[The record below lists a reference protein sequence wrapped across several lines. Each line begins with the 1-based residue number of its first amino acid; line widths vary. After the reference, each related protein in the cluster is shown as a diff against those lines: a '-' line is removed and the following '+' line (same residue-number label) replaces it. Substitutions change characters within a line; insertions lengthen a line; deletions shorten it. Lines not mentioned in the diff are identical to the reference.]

1 MKPLIKSLLGIGLV
15 MAAQVLP
22 AANLTDN
29 LITDGGI
36 EKWETVRPSGTP
48 GSWWLHLK
56 QHKDAAFTYDAEQN
70 ILMPKVFSQ
79 SAGLKGMQMETADV
93 HGGKHALRLRNGIYL
108 RSQPTPLAD
117 GDILVTRF
125 WVKGTGMVQIYPHVS
140 GDAQA
145 MILETKGKPV
155 ADRWTVIEQRILIAG
170 PKPETIGFRLVAT
183 EEALID
189 DIFLARVLRPGEIK
203 LAVVADNLQERIA
216 FAAEAGEG
224 IAVDGKLDEP
234 DWNRTVAFSGFR
246 SHEEQTLLA
255 PVQPSFRVLFDKD
268 HLYFGI
274 EIPLPD
280 ARQVLGELKKQPLL
294 DAEGKPRPATDTFTG
309 RESVELFLQAPGQSG
324 YRQLVVS
331 LDGYRYDGSG
341 MDKEW
346 NGAWEFAVSAADDRW
361 FLEMKIPARDLGIGQ
376 IAPAEG
382 WRLNLCCNQP
392 GGVST
397 WAAVGS
403 NYHNPFAFGA
413 LIARG
418 FSRWHAEKLKTW
430 TELRQ
435 TTAVEA
441 GKLGLDFGERLERAD
456 AFGRGLP
463 AIADG
468 QTLNGDAVTRLYMQM
483 NFVDAA
489 WRGMNAELAHAR
501 FFMKN
506 N

>member
-108 RSQPTPLAD
+108 RSLPTTLED
-117 GDILVTRF
+117 GDILVTRL
-125 WVKGTGMVQIYPHVS
+125 WGKGSGMVQIYPHVE

-145 MILETKGKPV
+145 MILETKGKPE
-155 ADRWTVIEQRILIAG
+155 ADKWTMVEQRILIAG
-170 PKPETIGFRLVAT
+170 PKPGAIGFRLVAT

-203 LAVVADNLQERIA
+203 LAAVADNLQERVA
-216 FAAEAGEG
+216 FAAEASGG
-224 IAVDGKLDEP
+224 ITVDGKLDEP
-234 DWNRTVAFSGFR
+234 GWNRAVAFSGFR
-246 SHEEQTLLA
+246 LHEEQTLLA
-255 PVQPSFRVLFDKD
+255 PVQPSFRVLFDRD

-274 EIPLPD
+274 EIPLAE
-280 ARQVLGELKKQPLL
+280 ARQILGELKNQPLL
-294 DAEGKPRPATDTFTG
+294 DAEGKPRPMVDTWNG
-309 RESVELFLQAPGQSG
+309 RHCLELFLQAPGQSG
-324 YRQLVVS
+324 YRHLAVT
-331 LDGYRYDGSG
+331 LDGYRYDSTG
-341 MDKEW
+341 MEREW

-361 FLEMKIPARDLGIGQ
+361 FLELKIPARDLGVEQ
-376 IAPAEG
+376 VAPAEG

-403 NYHNPFAFGA
+403 NYHYPFAFGT
-413 LIARG
+413 LIARD

-430 TELRQ
+430 SELRQ
-435 TTAVEA
+435 TTAAEA
-441 GKLGLDFGERLERAD
+441 GKFGLDFGERLDRTD

-468 QTLNGDAVTRLYMQM
+468 QALNGDAVTRLYMQM

-489 WRGMNAELAHAR
+489 WRSMNAELTHAGYFR
-501 FFMKN
+501 GN
-506 N
+506 R